1 MRRVILL
8 LGAVLSLSVAA
19 TAKENAVTLAPVL
32 PAAAAASPQGSSDSP
47 GDWQL
52 AFSYQYNRLR
62 LGPNSHAN
70 THGFNTSVV
79 RFVGGHFGLE
89 GDLGTGFGNTGS
101 SGVPAN
107 LVVKT
112 VFLGG
117 GPHISFNRD
126 SAFEP
131 WVHGLIGLEHYRFT
145 QTGTL
150 GTSNAVAWTLGG
162 GADLHFNPR
171 TAFRVQGDYLG
182 TRPNSSTQSNFQLIV
197 GLVFNF

>member
-1 MRRVILL
+1 LL

-19 TAKENAVTLAPVL
+19 TAKETAVTFAPVQ
-32 PAAAAASPQGSSDSP
+32 PAAAAASPQGPS
-47 GDWQL
+47 GDTTNWQV
-52 AFSYQYNRLR
+52 AFSYQYNRLH
-62 LGPNSHAN
+62 LGTTSRVN
-70 THGFNTSVV
+70 THGFNASLV
-79 RFVGGHFGLE
+79 RFVGSHFGLE

-107 LVVKT
+107 IVVKT

-126 SAFEP
+126 SGFEP
-131 WVHGLIGLEHYRFT
+131 WVHALIGMEHYRFT

-150 GTSNAVAWTLGG
+150 GTANGFAWTLGG

-171 TAFRVQGDYLG
+171 TALRVQADYLG
-182 TRPNSSTQSNFQLIV
+182 TRPSGARQNNFQLV
-197 GLVFNF
+197 AGLVINF